1 MTSVLNI
8 NTSGILP
15 FIETEGLSSWEEKA
29 LYALRDL
36 EQGTGKGADFLGWL
50 HLPST
55 LQPELFE
62 HIEAIKQD
70 WASDIELVV
79 VIGIGGSYL
88 GPKPL

>member
-36 EQGTGKGADFLGWL
+36 EKEPVRGRFLGMAAFTF
-50 HLPST
+50 HSAAGT
-55 LQPELFE
+55 L
-62 HIEAIKQD
+62 
-70 WASDIELVV
+70 
-79 VIGIGGSYL
+79 
-88 GPKPL
+88 